1 MTVQIW
7 VVLSVR
13 ECSCDNAT
21 MDSASSTYVS
31 VNVIMP
37 VRAVLKGNQYKCEG
51 AGTSSANST

>member
-13 ECSCDNAT
+13 ECSCDNAAVG
-21 MDSASSTYVS
+21 SASSTYVS

-37 VRAVLKGNQYKCEG
+37 VRPVLKGNQYRCED